1 MLGVVTVV
9 VGVFGGVA
17 GVLSLDEKRAKSP
30 DFLGKSAEKIPSVH
44 IFLMPQYMP
53 KKFTFSKVQLQT
65 TPIQGTKIRT

>member
-30 DFLGKSAEKIPSVH
+30 DFLGTASV
-44 IFLMPQYMP
+44 LLSS
-53 KKFTFSKVQLQT
+53 FT
-65 TPIQGTKIRT
+65 TKIVITMIKYNR